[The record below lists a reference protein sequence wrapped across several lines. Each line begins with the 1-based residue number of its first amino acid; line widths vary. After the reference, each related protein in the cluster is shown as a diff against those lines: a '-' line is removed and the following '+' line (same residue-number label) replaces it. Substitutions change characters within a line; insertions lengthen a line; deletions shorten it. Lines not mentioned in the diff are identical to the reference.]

1 MDKGEEKAK
10 LLNAIEEIGD
20 SLATLQNVLA
30 IAERH
35 LWAANRKLELVNLII
50 ASRNETKEEKG
61 II

>member
-1 MDKGEEKAK
+1 MDMGEEKAK
-10 LLNAIEEIGD
+10 LLNIIEEIGD

-50 ASRNETKEEKG
+50 ASRNETKEEKE
-61 II
+61 IR